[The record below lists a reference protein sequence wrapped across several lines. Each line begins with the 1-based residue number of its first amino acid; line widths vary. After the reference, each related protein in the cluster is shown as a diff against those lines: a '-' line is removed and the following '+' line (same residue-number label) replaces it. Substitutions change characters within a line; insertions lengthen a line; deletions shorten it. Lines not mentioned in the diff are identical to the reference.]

1 MRNLIL
7 RQGRCRFGA
16 LLAIALLAMAV
27 SPERA
32 LAQTSAAPQVSPA
45 QQVSPAEPLPAVQPA
60 PQPAPRENPGL
71 INEIGKLFQAPGWTL
86 PAMPKLKSPSEA
98 MDDWN
103 KQAKNVTDSLQ
114 GIGSSSVVKG
124 RMVCPVTGHGAP
136 DCKAASDNLC
146 KSKGFKEGKSLDTDS
161 ARTCS
166 PQALLTG
173 RKLEE
178 GDCKTENYVTR
189 ALCQ

>member
-1 MRNLIL
+1 MMVKR
-7 RQGRCRFGA
+7 RGWMGCA
-16 LLAIALLAMAV
+16 AA
-27 SPERA
+27 SRA
-32 LAQTSAAPQVSPA
+32 LAVVAIVMVGYPLGAA
-45 QQVSPAEPLPAVQPA
+45 AETRPA
-60 PQPAPRENPGL
+60 PQDEAPEPVAPQQAEVPAKPENPGL
-71 INEIGKLFQAPGWTL
+71 INEIGKLFQTPTWTL
-86 PAMPKLKSPSEA
+86 PKMKSPSEV
-98 MDDWN
+98 MGDWN
-103 KQAKNVTDSLQ
+103 AQAKGVTDALQ
-114 GIGSSSVVKG
+114 GVGGGTVVKG
-124 RMVCPVTGHGAP
+124 RTSCPLSGHGAP

-178 GDCKTENYVTR
+178 RDCKTEHYVTR